1 MGQAI
6 IGKDIAKAKAILDE
20 GGIVGMP
27 TETVYGLAG
36 NALDE
41 QAVLKIFKAKNRP
54 FFDPLIVHVAS
65 MERLR
70 ELVKTIP
77 SELEVLMLKYMPG
90 PLTVLLP
97 KAEVVPNLVTAGSGM
112 VAIRIPNH
120 PMALRLLE
128 ALDYPLAAPSANPFG
143 YISPTRPSHVAAQLG
158 DVVPYILDGG
168 ICKVGVES
176 TIVGMQDGALVLYRY
191 GGLAEEAIA
200 KEMPGIAIVSAKKAK
215 QVLPGGL
222 ESHYAPKKAFV
233 VHADEAEFAA
243 AMNND
248 LENAYLSFGPRN
260 YDAMVAKH
268 VLNLSGKGDVDEAAL
283 HLFDGMRQLDALEEV
298 RTIHAI
304 YVPDEGLGK
313 AVNDRLRRAA
323 LK

>member
-1 MGQAI
+1 MEQGI
-6 IGKDIAKAKAILDE
+6 IGKDIWKAKAILDE

-27 TETVYGLAG
+27 TETVYGLAA

-54 FFDPLIVHVAS
+54 FFDPLIVHVAD
-65 MERLR
+65 MQRLR
-70 ELVKTIP
+70 ELVKSIP
-77 SELEVLMLKYMPG
+77 KELEGLMEAYMPG
-90 PLTVLLP
+90 PLTMLLP
-97 KAEVVPNLVTAGSGM
+97 KVDLVPGLVTSGSEM
-112 VAIRIPNH
+112 LALRIPKH

-128 ALDYPLAAPSANPFG
+128 VLDYPLAAPSANPFG
-143 YISPTRPSHVAAQLG
+143 YISPTRPSHVVAQLG

-176 TIVGMQDGALVLYRY
+176 TIVGMQDGALVIYRY

-200 KEMPGIAIVSAKKAK
+200 NEMGGIAIVSAKKAK
-215 QVLPGGL
+215 QVMPGGL
-222 ESHYAPKKAFV
+222 ESHYAPKKTFI
-233 VHADEAEFAA
+233 VHADEAAFAST
-243 AMNND
+243 MNAEP
-248 LENAYLSFGPRN
+248 ENAYLSFGPRH
-260 YDAMVAKH
+260 YAATGAQH
-268 VLNLSGKGDVDEAAL
+268 VLNLSEKGDVDEAAL
-283 HLFDGMRQLDALEEV
+283 QLFDNMRRLDDLEQV
-298 RTIHAI
+298 RTIHAV